1 MPKDLKEF
9 EKLLDIEF
17 SNPQLLQTALTHRS
31 YKISHKELKL
41 EDNERLEFLGDSVL
55 NLCISKMLFEKYPED
70 TEGELTKKRAYL
82 VCKTTLIKVAK
93 KIKLLDYIF
102 LGRREEKL
110 DTKSKENISAR
121 ALEALIGAIF
131 LEKGFEYTCEKIRKW
146 FSPYLR
152 KFPKTPLH
160 DYKTKLQEFMQKEF
174 HQRPVYEVTSVSGPP
189 HHPKFEVVVKFQ
201 DKILAKAKGSSKKEA
216 ENKAA
221 KKALKVLQTKLQE
234 VLH

>member
-9 EKLLDIEF
+9 EKILDVEF

-31 YKISHKELKL
+31 YKISHRELKL

-152 KFPKTPLH
+152 RFPKTPFH
-160 DYKTKLQEFMQKEF
+160 DYKTRLQEILQKEF
-174 HQRPVYEVTSVSGPP
+174 HERPTYEVVSISGPP
-189 HHPKFEVVVKFQ
+189 HNPVFEVVVKLK
-201 DKILAKAKGSSKKEA
+201 DKVLAKAKGGSKKEA
-216 ENKAA
+216 ENLAA
-221 KKALKVLQTKLQE
+221 KKAINVISTEQAKK
-234 VLH
+234 H